1 MNNAVYGKTMENL
14 RNVSL
19 ANNNK
24 NYLKWTAKPSF
35 ITRKIFDNNLVEIHK
50 IKTTLTLNKPGY
62 VGMCMLEISK
72 SSSLWIP
79 LWLYQKPIWQQIG
92 VIIHRYWHLWQF

>member
-1 MNNAVYGKTMENL
+1 MHKRVEAEKNGDRDRKAFYKLMNNAVYGKTMENL

-72 SSSLWIP
+72 SSSL
-79 LWLYQKPIWQQIG
+79 
-92 VIIHRYWHLWQF
+92 